1 VSEQQQTTK
10 ASAFQRVWHFFRFP
24 GTAAVALV
32 SYGALSNKTKKQNPQ
47 LSSVSP
53 TSLSVFHSPFVL
65 HNSSADID
73 KENPVLYNE

>member
-1 VSEQQQTTK
+1 VSEQQQATE

-32 SYGALSNKTKKQNPQ
+32 SYGALSNKTKKQNSK

-53 TSLSVFHSPFVL
+53 TSLSPFVL

>member
-1 VSEQQQTTK
+1 
-10 ASAFQRVWHFFRFP
+10 
-24 GTAAVALV
+24 
-32 SYGALSNKTKKQNPQ
+32 LSNKTKKQNPQ